1 MSNSKKIALISAY
14 NYNYGTVLQAISLKN
29 VVSRFNDNIEI
40 IAYKKKLS
48 IMQLKRISNFNL
60 VRLKMKTLNKKIRI
74 KNKNWDQ
81 KKNIRFKSF
90 LSENVR
96 FSEEIV
102 GYEELKESIK
112 KYDVILLGSDQ
123 LWNPINIGTHYFTLE
138 FVPSSIPKYT
148 YATSFG
154 VTSLEKKDIITMQK
168 SLKRID
174 SISVREE
181 QGARLIN
188 CICPELDV
196 RVDLDPTMLLSMA
209 EWNLLIPS
217 KRLIDDKYIFAYFVG
232 NQVEYRKIV
241 EWFAQEYGYRIILL
255 PHIDEYVKYD
265 LKFENEIS
273 MSAGPKEF
281 INLIRYADYVFT
293 DSFHGCVFSV
303 LFHKCFFPFARFR
316 QDEKGSMNSR
326 VENLFNMI
334 KLDNHMCFDKQ
345 DVLRLKNRDVNYKD
359 IDMILEEKRE
369 RSINYLRSLF
379 LEDLQ

>member
-369 RSINYLRSLF
+369 RSINYLKSLF